1 MFCIFQMEKVCE
13 YSSLAEG
20 EMTPQGSGTKQGPSG
35 CVRGEGRLERD
46 GNTAFI
52 KGKTP
57 PFSAVE
63 AGIRFG

>member
-1 MFCIFQMEKVCE
+1 MEKVCE
-13 YSSLAEG
+13 YFSLAEC
-20 EMTPQGSGTKQGPSG
+20 EMTLQGSVTKQGPSG
-35 CVRGEGRLERD
+35 RVRGEGQLERD

-52 KGKTP
+52 KGGKT